1 MDNFDISIDDVQKLG
16 FSNHSNLIGAVDP
29 FAVEISSS
37 NMTNNAYGINHRQM
51 PLPIPINKDH
61 YGLTFF
67 TRPQLNLQ
75 GANLRQSRLLHPLL
89 TTVDKSWQRFIRCTL
104 DPRLAAGY
112 KVGDDH
118 PIEKGLGGKD
128 ISCPFVD
135 PEMAFIPI
143 LTNSLIS
150 ISGWKDITV
159 PVYTS
164 KAGQYREE
172 FNMVD
177 GLTIDYTAYD
187 LTASFRNLR
196 GDPITSMFFMWAHY
210 MSLVHE
216 GTLVPYPDFIV
227 ANELDYCTRIYRLVL
242 DSSKT
247 KVQRIA
253 ACGAAFP
260 TAVSIAATFDYSNS
274 KPYND
279 VNAEINIPF
288 RATGF
293 ICQDDILIRTFNQ
306 SVAYFQPLMRPDI
319 KDAKENFDPY
329 SKPSATKMVKIPN
342 ALLTVFNNRGYPRID
357 PETYELEWYVKMED
371 YTNKISAFNDFDEY
385 LENAFQLSVRDQ
397 RTEESQNAGLR
408 NLRA

>member
-1 MDNFDISIDDVQKLG
+1 MANIDISLDDVRSLG
-16 FSNHSNLIGAVDP
+16 FTNHTNLTESVDP
-29 FAVEISSS
+29 YAVEISS
-37 NMTNNAYGINHRQM
+37 NHMTNNAYGINHRQT

-67 TRPQLNLQ
+67 TRPQLNFQ

-89 TTVDKSWQRFIRCTL
+89 TTVEKSWQRFIRCTL

-112 KVGDDH
+112 KSPDGNAL
-118 PIEKGLGGKD
+118 EKGGGSKG

-143 LTNSLIS
+143 LTNSLVT
-150 ISGWKDITV
+150 ISGWKDIVV
-159 PVYTS
+159 PVYTT

-172 FNMVD
+172 YNMVD
-177 GLTIDYTAYD
+177 GVTVDYSAYD
-187 LTASFRNLR
+187 LTATFRNLR
-196 GDPITSMFFMWAHY
+196 GDPITSLFFMWSHY

-253 ACGAAFP
+253 ACGASFP
-260 TAVSIAATFDYSNS
+260 TAAPMGGYFDYSRD

-279 VNAEINIPF
+279 ANAEINIPF
-288 RATGF
+288 KATGF
-293 ICQDDILIRTFNQ
+293 ICQDDILIRSFNQ
-306 SVAYFQPLMRPDI
+306 TTAYFQPGMRPDQQEA
-319 KDAKENFDPY
+319 DENFSPY
-329 SKPSATKMVKIPN
+329 SKPSSTMTKIPS
-342 ALLTVFNNRGYPRID
+342 ALLAVFNNRGYPRID
-357 PETYELEWYVKMED
+357 PETYELEWYVKTED
-371 YTNKISAFNDFDEY
+371 YVRKLEAFNDFDSY
-385 LENAFQLSVRDQ
+385 LENAFQLSVKD
-397 RTEESQNAGLR
+397 TSSEEDAEAGI
-408 NLRA
+408 NYN